1 VESLFRRH
9 FINRRRLLLLAASF
23 GMVAAVGWSQAA
35 LAIDANEDRLIQQL
49 IGEVENLKQGTFI
62 RNGLSYDAEKAASHL
77 RDKLAYFKN
86 DIHTA
91 DDFIR
96 LCATRSEMTG
106 IRYKLKD
113 GSGVPVDAAEWLYTK
128 LAKMRSAQQGEHAPE
143 HQAEAAATK

>member
-1 VESLFRRH
+1 MS
-9 FINRRRLLLLAASF
+9 RRRCLQLAAGSVF
-23 GMVAAVGWSQAA
+23 LVVAGWPNVV
-35 LAIDANEDRLIQQL
+35 LAIDANEDHLIQQL
-49 IGEVENLKQGTFI
+49 IAEVEGLHQGTFI

-113 GSGVPVDAAEWLYTK
+113 GSGVPVDAAEWLYTR
-128 LAKMRSAQQGEHAPE
+128 LAKMRSAQQAEHGPE
-143 HQAEAAATK
+143 HQAEAAAAK

>member
-1 VESLFRRH
+1 MDLFSRH
-9 FINRRRLLLLAASF
+9 HVPPRRRLLQLAAL
-23 GMVAAVGWSQAA
+23 GVVLAGAGRSQAA
-35 LAIDANEDRLIQQL
+35 LAADANEDRLIQQL
-49 IGEVENLKQGTFI
+49 ISEVENLKQGTFI

-113 GSGVPVDAAEWLYTK
+113 GSGVQVDAAEWLYTK

-143 HQAEAAATK
+143 HQAEANAAK